1 MKISAKPRPR
11 RRRARAADAAAVLA
25 RAAVGLRTI
34 RDRHKARTVARRLNA
49 LNDYHLRDLG
59 VHRGHVAARRLD
71 IAWVG
76 EGDAEH

>member
-1 MKISAKPRPR
+1 MVRQVSARS
-11 RRRARAADAAAVLA
+11 ATVLA

-34 RDRHKARTVARRLNA
+34 RDRYKARTVARGRNA

-59 VHRGHVAARRLD
+59 VHRGHVAARRLN

-76 EGDAEH
+76 EGDAEN

>member
-1 MKISAKPRPR
+1 MVRQVSARS
-11 RRRARAADAAAVLA
+11 ATVLA

-34 RDRHKARTVARRLNA
+34 RDRYMARTVARGRNV

-59 VHRGHVAARRLD
+59 VHRGHVAARRLN

-76 EGDAEH
+76 EGDAEN